1 MTMNREMTDI
11 KIEPD
16 GLLIPP
22 QYLDGLGPTAIV
34 RRIKGGLI
42 VESRDQAQAREELR
56 ALVERIRAAVK
67 SDAPERRGD
76 WSHRR
81 RGSYR
86 ACASSLTP
94 TSSSPG

>member
-1 MTMNREMTDI
+1 MNREMTDI

-22 QYLDGLGPTAIV
+22 QYLDGLGPTAMV

-42 VESRDQAQAREELR
+42 VESRDQAQARGELR

-67 SDAPERRGD
+67 SDAPSDAEIGAIVDEARTERA
-76 WSHRR
+76 RR
-81 RGSYR
+81 R
-86 ACASSLTP
+86 
-94 TSSSPG
+94 

>member
-67 SDAPERRGD
+67 SDAPGDAEIGAIVDEARTERA
-76 WSHRR
+76 RR
-81 RGSYR
+81 R
-86 ACASSLTP
+86 
-94 TSSSPG
+94 

>member
-1 MTMNREMTDI
+1 MTDI

-42 VESRDQAQAREELR
+42 VESRGQA
-56 ALVERIRAAVK
+56 
-67 SDAPERRGD
+67 
-76 WSHRR
+76 
-81 RGSYR
+81 
-86 ACASSLTP
+86 
-94 TSSSPG
+94 

>member
-1 MTMNREMTDI
+1 MNREMTDI

-42 VESRDQAQAREELR
+42 VESLDQAQAREELR
-56 ALVERIRAAVK
+56 ALVERIGAMVK
-67 SDAPERRGD
+67 SDANRLALVRHGCGGKAMA
-76 WSHRR
+76 W
-81 RGSYR
+81 
-86 ACASSLTP
+86 
-94 TSSSPG
+94 